1 MLIEYVYKKI
11 EQLIQ
16 VTITVN
22 AVAQNKDK
30 VIVVVEKQLLLLLL
44 RKTKCQDN
52 MNENLE
58 VGRI

>member
-30 VIVVVEKQLLLLLL
+30 LLLLLKNNYCYYCCVKQNA
-44 RKTKCQDN
+44 KT
-52 MNENLE
+52 
-58 VGRI
+58 I